1 MTIGWVT
8 TPIDQDGIPADH
20 YTGWKASCF
29 VFLFWV
35 VYVGEVK
42 RDDRS

>member
-1 MTIGWVT
+1 MTIGFVT
-8 TPIDQDGIPADH
+8 MPIDKDGNPADR

-35 VYVGEVK
+35 VYVGKVEC
-42 RDDRS
+42 DI